1 MFFIFVLLLFNGSN
15 GQSLNLD
22 DINVRLQFMET
33 KIGNLESEIRILKT
47 QEQDLEAKI
56 ELKEVQADVS
66 FILMEQVK
74 LNDRNWAPLGLSHT
88 TLLMKWIKTR
98 FMAM

>member
-1 MFFIFVLLLFNGSN
+1 MFFIFVLLLFGGSN

-22 DINVRLQFMET
+22 DINVRLQSMET
-33 KIGNLESEIRILKT
+33 KIGNLESEIKILKS
-47 QEQDLEAKI
+47 QDQDLEAKI

-74 LNDRNWAPLGLSHT
+74 LNDRNRAPPVLTHT
-88 TLLMKWIKTR
+88 TLQMNELKLG
-98 FMAM
+98 